1 MSPEEWLAAKS
12 KKAPAEQATSQTQVM
27 SPEEWMA
34 SKSGMPGPR
43 AAAPE
48 WAKKYPRL
56 YETAVAARQIAG
68 PTVEMLGAAGG
79 GLAGTGAGVVGGPVG
94 MAAGGVAGAGL
105 GYGAA
110 QELLTAADVALG
122 LRQPRTGAQTVT
134 EPLQNIATGATYE
147 MGGQLAGKAVS
158 KAAELAGKGIGKV
171 SNVVGDIT
179 ELPKQKAAAL
189 ARAAAGEKLPE
200 IQAAL
205 RNAPEGLTAAQAIAY
220 QIDPVT
226 GKAVV
231 NAPAVQRML
240 KEAPRET
247 VAGSQYFSDVARAN
261 EAAHKQMLN
270 KLAGGTSQAESIAT
284 RQAEKEALNKLTT
297 PMRET
302 ELAAANIAG
311 QKLPS
316 LTAEA
321 ERLGQAA
328 GQKVEDVRRFTGAGG
343 RAVDKYYKAAA
354 TAEGLTPTQ
363 NAEYMGS
370 LAKKAEE
377 VATKSANDSLTLGE
391 AARFAKSAAD
401 SLEAH
406 GLKPLESAPL
416 VQRITGI
423 LGDPKSGVAG
433 NDVMEAAVRNVAD
446 DIAKWTNKVGVID
459 ANALEAIRKN
469 SVDAAVAKMR
479 PGLDQTAQKNLTA
492 SVLSGIKPAIDDAI
506 EAAGGT
512 GWRKYLE
519 THAAGMNELN
529 KTKFGAELMSLY
541 NSSPEKF
548 VQVVTNNSP
557 ETLRKIFGAQN
568 YDLVKAM
575 GEETAGRLTAAGRD
589 IQRAEDIAFQATE
602 GQRAFD
608 LLLKDH
614 FFKFQLPNMLNVA
627 TTTVNKVLDVL
638 SGKIGKKSMDVLVEA
653 SKTAKSFDDLLKV
666 LPASERS
673 KFLKAI
679 KDPSTFAQAGKT
691 ASKVTGAA
699 SLGAESATNALAPE
713 SQNQNALSR

>member
-12 KKAPAEQATSQTQVM
+12 KKAPAEQTQAM

-34 SKSGMPGPR
+34 AKSGMPGPR

-56 YETAVAARQIAG
+56 YETAVAARQMAG

-79 GLAGTGAGVVGGPVG
+79 GLAGAGAGTVGGPVG

-122 LRQPRTGAQTVT
+122 LRAPRTGAQTIT
-134 EPLQNIATGATYE
+134 EPLENIATGATYE

-171 SNVVGDIT
+171 SNIAGDLG

-189 ARAAAGEKLPE
+189 ARAAAGEKLLE

-205 RNAPEGLTAAQAIAY
+205 RSAPEGLTAAQAIAY

-226 GKAVV
+226 GKAVI

-247 VAGSQYFSDVARAN
+247 VAGSQYFSDVARA
-261 EAAHKQMLN
+261 EDAATRQMLN
-270 KLAGGTSQAESIAT
+270 RLAGGTSQAESIAA
-284 RQAEKEALNKLTT
+284 RQGQKEALNKLTT

-311 QKLPS
+311 QKLPK

-328 GQKVEDVRRFTGAGG
+328 GQKVEDVRRFTAAGERGQEIARSQLIEKGQPVGATKYTYVGG
-343 RAVDKYYKAAA
+343 DLPR
-354 TAEGLTPTQ
+354 
-363 NAEYMGS
+363 
-370 LAKKAEE
+370 KAEE
-377 VATKSANDSLTLGE
+377 VAIKSANDSLTLGE

-423 LGDPKSGVAG
+423 LSDPKSGVAG
-433 NDVMEAAVRNVAD
+433 NDVMEAAVRNVAE
-446 DIAKWTNKVGVID
+446 DISKWTNKVGVID

-512 GWRKYLE
+512 GWRNYLE
-519 THAAGMNELN
+519 THAAGMHELN
-529 KTKFGAELMSLY
+529 KTKFGAELMGLY

-575 GEETAGRLTAAGRD
+575 GDETAGRLTAAGRN
-589 IQRAEDIAFQATE
+589 IQRAEDIAAQATD

-627 TTTVNKVLDVL
+627 TTSINKVLDIL
-638 SGKIGKKSMDVLVEA
+638 SGKIGKRSMDVLVNA
-653 SKTAKSFDDLLKV
+653 SKDAKSFDDLLKT
-666 LPASERS
+666 LPASDRS
-673 KFLKAI
+673 KFLKAL
-679 KDPSTFAQAGKT
+679 KDPNTFAQPGKL

-699 SLGAESATNALAPE
+699 SLGTESATNALAPE